1 MIKFIENYFQHKD
14 DRGSITGLVDFGQW
28 EELNIIESEA
38 GIKRGNHYH
47 KNTEELFVI
56 LDGKI
61 KISLQS
67 VNDNKLEG
75 EIIEY
80 EVKQGD
86 VFIIEVNTNHVFEIL
101 EKSRWINMLSIKT
114 DMNSPDIIRVKV

>member
-1 MIKFIENYFQHKD
+1 MINFIQNYFQHKD
-14 DRGSITGLVDFGQW
+14 DRGSITGLVNFGQW

-38 GIKRGNHYH
+38 GVKRGNHYH
-47 KNTEELFVI
+47 KNTQELFVI

-61 KISLQS
+61 KVSLQK
-67 VNDNKLEG
+67 VEDNKLAG
-75 EIIEY
+75 EIEEY

-86 VFIIEVNTNHVFEIL
+86 VFVIEVNTNHVFEIL

-114 DMNSPDIIRVKV
+114 DEKLPDIVRI

>member
-1 MIKFIENYFQHKD
+1 MIKFITNYFQHKD
-14 DRGSITGLVDFGQW
+14 DRGSITGLVNFGQW

-38 GIKRGNHYH
+38 GVKRGNHYH
-47 KNTEELFVI
+47 KNTQELFVI

-61 KISLQS
+61 KISLQ
-67 VNDNKLEG
+67 NIQGDRLAG
-75 EIIEY
+75 EIKEY

-86 VFIIEVNTNHVFEIL
+86 VFMIEINTNHVFEIL

-114 DMNSPDIIRVKV
+114 DEKLPDIVRVK